1 MTLTA
6 TTSHTVGPYYHI
18 GLTWLNREDL
28 TTPQTL
34 GERVAITGQ
43 VVDGNGDF
51 VNDAMLEVWQANA
64 AGKYDH
70 VEDDQDKPL
79 DPNFEGFG
87 RVPVD
92 AEGRFRFTTIKPGT
106 VPGLNGT
113 TQAPHLVVLVFARG
127 LVKHLL
133 TRIYFDGEPANV
145 ADPLLEC
152 VPAERRGTLLAKA
165 DASGIYQWNVILQG
179 TDTETVFFD
188 Y

>member
-1 MTLTA
+1 MPA
-6 TTSHTVGPYYHI
+6 
-18 GLTWLNREDL
+18 
-28 TTPQTL
+28 TL
-34 GERVAITGQ
+34 GERVAISGQ
-43 VVDGNGDF
+43 VVDGNGDA

-70 VEDDQDKPL
+70 PEDEQAKAI

-92 AEGRFRFTTIKPGT
+92 GEGRFRFTTIKPGS
-106 VPGLNGT
+106 VPGLQGT

-133 TRIYFDGEPANV
+133 TRIYFEGEALN
-145 ADPLLEC
+145 ADDPLLAS
-152 VPAERRGTLLAKA
+152 VPAQRRDTLIAEQ
-165 DASGIYQWNVILQG
+165 DAQGVYQWNVVLQA
-179 TDTETVFFD
+179 TDKETVFFD